1 VLDARLFTP
10 LPPLLR
16 RRLNDDYVAFV
27 RERDGE
33 PDLAARTLAK
43 REAWFEALQR
53 RPAPACTGARVA
65 PSDFAAWH
73 RGERS
78 LRDASPLTIWLVAIA
93 RANEGEGWGVDYLL
107 DRGGFQGLGRGG
119 VLKPRDFADLE
130 ETYHTRIF
138 REIVRLFGLDFEL
151 REPPAP
157 IQHSVKVMAHLP
169 ERLSFILLA
178 AGELMGTVA
187 FLRLARWGDE
197 LLAEQADVQARVRAL
212 LDEVLIDEVGHV
224 TYLLGSMSRLELSLV
239 RRLALAYL
247 AYSRRG
253 YGGDH
258 QEPSAPVRDGI
269 ANYSLALFPERVLQ
283 RAFVPAPYWPR
294 ARAPREAA
302 GPEARR

>member
-1 VLDARLFTP
+1 MLDERLFVP
-10 LPPLLR
+10 LPPALR

-33 PDLAARTLAK
+33 PDLAARTLSK
-43 REAWFEALQR
+43 REAWFAALR
-53 RPAPACTGARVA
+53 GTPAPVWQGERVTPA
-65 PSDFAAWH
+65 EFAAWH

-78 LRDASPLTIWLVAIA
+78 LRDASPLTVWLVAIA

-119 VLKPRDFADLE
+119 VLRPRDFADLE

-138 REIVRLFGLDFEL
+138 REIVGLFGLAYEL
-151 REPPAP
+151 RDPPAP
-157 IQHSVKVMAHLP
+157 IQHSVKIMARLP
-169 ERLSFILLA
+169 ERLSFLLLA

-187 FLRLARWGDE
+187 FLRLARWGEE
-197 LLAEQADVQARVRAL
+197 LLAGHREVQARVRAL
-212 LDEVLIDEVGHV
+212 LDEVLVDEVGHV

-239 RRLALAYL
+239 RRMALGYL

-253 YGGDH
+253 YAADR
-258 QEPSAPVRDGI
+258 QESVVPVREGI
-269 ANYSLALFPERVLQ
+269 AHYSLTLFPERVLR

-294 ARAPREAA
+294 ELAR
-302 GPEARR
+302 